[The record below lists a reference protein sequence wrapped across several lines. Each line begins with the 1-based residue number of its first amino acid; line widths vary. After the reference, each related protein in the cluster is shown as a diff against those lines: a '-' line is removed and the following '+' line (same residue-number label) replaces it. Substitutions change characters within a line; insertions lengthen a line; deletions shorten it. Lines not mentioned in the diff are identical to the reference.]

1 MISPINSIALLIVS
15 VLFSCSRGT
24 TNSHETVDSNLM
36 ADSVSGKRHS
46 GLKKIAQDSLV
57 LYERGINN
65 LTLPLERR
73 EVLPDLRNAFVGL
86 TVTKEI
92 RQRDGPD
99 FLLYSI
105 NDEIGE
111 ICFFAMDSEDTL
123 KLREVHIKTP
133 LVKDQYGLRVGDG
146 YQKIAA

>member
-1 MISPINSIALLIVS
+1 
-15 VLFSCSRGT
+15 
-24 TNSHETVDSNLM
+24 
-36 ADSVSGKRHS
+36 
-46 GLKKIAQDSLV
+46 V